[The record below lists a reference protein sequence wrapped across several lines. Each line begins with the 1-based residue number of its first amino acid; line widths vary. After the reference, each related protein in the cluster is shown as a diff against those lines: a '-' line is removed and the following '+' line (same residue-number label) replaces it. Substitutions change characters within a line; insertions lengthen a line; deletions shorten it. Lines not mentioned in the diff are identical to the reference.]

1 MRPVFN
7 VSGELPVTQDWGAI
21 DEVFFDPNASSFTN
35 APRDQQFAP
44 VAADRQQQHGCP
56 VEGSL
61 QHGPKMRIP
70 PAH

>member
-21 DEVFFDPNASSFTN
+21 DENFFDPNASSFTN

-44 VAADRQQQHGCP
+44 VAII
-56 VEGSL
+56 EGSL
-61 QHGPKMRIP
+61 QHGPKMRIT